1 MALKGTRTEENLR
14 AAFAAEAAGNRR
26 YLYFAQQ
33 ADIEGMTQLA
43 GLFRSAAEAE
53 TGHAFGH
60 LEFLEQCGDP
70 QTGLPIGNSRKNL
83 RAALMGERDE
93 GENSYPEMA
102 RVARDEGLDDV
113 AAWFETL
120 ARVEAQHASRFER
133 ALRDIGEPVDGGA
146 ATVDVA
152 ASARTKGSL

>member
-14 AAFAAEAAGNRR
+14 AAFAAEATGNRR

-33 ADIEGMTQLA
+33 ADIEGMTELA
-43 GLFRSAAEAE
+43 DLFRSAAEAE

-70 QTGLPIGNSRKNL
+70 QTGLPIGTSRKNL
-83 RAALMGERDE
+83 RAALMAERDE
-93 GENSYPEMA
+93 GETSYPEMA
-102 RVARDEGLDDV
+102 RVAREEGQNDI

-120 ARVEAQHASRFER
+120 ARVETQHASRFER
-133 ALRDIGEPVDGGA
+133 ALRDLGETLEDSADTA
-146 ATVDVA
+146 ATSGVA
-152 ASARTKGSL
+152 SVKGRS

>member
-1 MALKGTRTEENLR
+1 VALKGTRTEENLR
-14 AAFAAEAAGNRR
+14 EAFAAEAAGNRR

-33 ADIEGMTQLA
+33 ADIEGLTRLA
-43 GLFRSAAEAE
+43 ELFRSAAEAE

-83 RAALMGERDE
+83 RAALMAERDE
-93 GENSYPEMA
+93 GENSYPAMA
-102 RVARDEGLDDV
+102 QIARDEGLDDI

-120 ARVEAQHASRFER
+120 GRVENRHASRFER
-133 ALRDIGEPVDGGA
+133 ALRELGETIEDDDTITGA
-146 ATVDVA
+146 
-152 ASARTKGSL
+152 TKTTDPA